1 VQIKAAADSIK
12 KLRNSQNAFTAVDPN
27 PRQPKAYPI
36 CTFTWVIIPQKTSK
50 APELKK
56 FVDWALTKGQ
66 SYGPKLLFVQLPDT
80 VKKAGRKTLAKV
92 HT

>member
-1 VQIKAAADSIK
+1 
-12 KLRNSQNAFTAVDPN
+12 
-27 PRQPKAYPI
+27 
-36 CTFTWVIIPQKTSK
+36 VIIPQKTNK

-66 SYGPKLLFVQLPDT
+66 SYGPKLLFVQLPDA